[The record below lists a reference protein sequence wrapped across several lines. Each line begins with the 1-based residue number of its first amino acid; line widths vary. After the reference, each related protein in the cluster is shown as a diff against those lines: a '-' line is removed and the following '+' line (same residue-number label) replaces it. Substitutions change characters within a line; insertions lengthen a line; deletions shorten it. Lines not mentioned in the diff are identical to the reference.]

1 MAIPGSGIPGLR
13 ERRDRLLIPGRRAAI
28 LLLAT
33 AMIEAA
39 GGAPAC
45 GAPVTATD
53 FRGKAICLPAPAER
67 IVCLIE
73 SALSGLFM
81 LGEARRVV
89 GISANVYRGETFAY
103 YAALDDRI
111 RLRTLPA
118 PGNWDFVN
126 IEAVLAL
133 RPDLVIIWASQT
145 EAITALEERGVSV
158 FGVFITRLEEVY
170 REITAFGELTGN
182 RNRAQTLIAAARGE
196 IDSFRGLTPDLP
208 AEKRP
213 AVYFMWAQSA
223 LETSCGTST
232 VQDLIELAGGR
243 NVCAALAAEHAVV
256 NLERLIGWNPEVIV
270 MWPNERLDPMDII
283 GDERFRMIAAVRGR
297 RVHELPEAFLCD
309 LWTLKFPYAVRLVHS
324 FLYPAASAGVSLE
337 QEKRRMLRELYGR
350 EIP

>member
-1 MAIPGSGIPGLR
+1 M
-13 ERRDRLLIPGRRAAI
+13 
-28 LLLAT
+28 LLLFVALSG
-33 AMIEAA
+33 AA
-39 GGAPAC
+39 GSAPAW
-45 GAPVTATD
+45 GAPVTVED
-53 FRGKAICLPAPAER
+53 FRGKTLSLPAPAER

-81 LGEARRVV
+81 LGEAGRVV

-103 YAALDDRI
+103 YAALDERI
-111 RLRTLPA
+111 RNKILPA
-118 PGNWDFVN
+118 PGNWDFVS

-145 EAITALEERGVSV
+145 EAITALEERGIPV

-170 REITAFGELTGN
+170 REIAAFGELTGN
-182 RNRAQTLIAAARGE
+182 PGRAQALIAAAREE
-196 IDSFRGLTPDLP
+196 IAGFRSRTLVL
-208 AEKRP
+208 AAQKRP
-213 AVYFMWAQSA
+213 AVYFMWAQGP

-243 NVCAALAAEHAVV
+243 NVCAALAAEHAVL
-256 NLERLIGWNPEVIV
+256 NLERLIGWNPQVLV
-270 MWPNERLDPMDII
+270 MWPNDRLDPADILR
-283 GDERFRMIAAVRGR
+283 DERWRMIAAVRGR

-309 LWTLKFPYAVRLVHS
+309 LWTLKFPYAVRLVHRW
-324 FLYPAASAGVSLE
+324 LYPGASTGIDLE